1 MWCNAIWRKID
12 RPLKMVLYYETFF
25 RNFLKFSI
33 VWDDAIS
40 RIFKDWRSRQSRI
53 LPSEEIKKNCF
64 LKKPF
69 TCQLALG
76 VGCCWFA
83 WRTGRRFR
91 PSVPPWPSRVRWQT
105 GWSKPPHPDPPYQP
119 SSRLSST
126 SQGLKIRS
134 VKKRSVNQS
143 LFKPSKIFHL
153 LA

>member
-1 MWCNAIWRKID
+1 MYAIWRKID
-12 RPLKMVLYYETFF
+12 RPQKNGFVMRNIVSNLFWVQHWCNFADFQGLAKPSRVL
-25 RNFLKFSI
+25 S
-33 VWDDAIS
+33 
-40 RIFKDWRSRQSRI
+40 
-53 LPSEEIKKNCF
+53 SEKIKKHCF

-69 TCQLALG
+69 TCQLDLG

-91 PSVPPWPSRVRWQT
+91 PSVPPWPSHVRWQT

-134 VKKRSVNQS
+134 VKKGQS
-143 LFKPSKIFHL
+143 IKVCSSLQRYFIYLRKL
-153 LA
+153 LG